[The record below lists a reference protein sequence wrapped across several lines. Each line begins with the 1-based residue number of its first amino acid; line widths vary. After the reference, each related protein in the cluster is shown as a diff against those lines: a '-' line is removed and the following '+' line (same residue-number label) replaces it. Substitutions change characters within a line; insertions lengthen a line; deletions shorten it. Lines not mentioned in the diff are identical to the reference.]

1 MTSVPLRIPA
11 RLPAFT
17 VLLALAACQEKKAEA
32 PPPVRPVLVTK
43 VEVRT
48 AETFGP
54 FAGTVEP
61 RYQTQA
67 GFRVPGRMVARD
79 VYVGDL
85 VPKGARLAALD
96 PTVLQFAVTRAR
108 ADVTD
113 VEAQLANV
121 SAVEARQRT
130 LYEGGNVTQ
139 AALDAAVASRDTAA
153 ARLAQARAALQKAT
167 DELGYATLKADV
179 DGVVTAWNAE
189 IGQVVSAGQ
198 AVVTLARPDIRE
210 AVVDIPDG
218 LMVGIKAGTAFTV
231 TLQAAPTITAT
242 GRVREIGPL
251 ADPATRT
258 RRVRMTLVDPP
269 EAFRLG
275 TTITVALDRATPP
288 HITLPATALL
298 RAEDRTSVWV
308 VAPDGQSVSRRD
320 VTVVPPADT
329 PAPDEASVTLSG
341 GVTAGETV
349 VVAGVHSLKDGQAV
363 RLAASG
369 L

>member
-1 MTSVPLRIPA
+1 MKHVPALAI
-11 RLPAFT
+11 L
-17 VLLALAACQEKKAEA
+17 VLLAACQEKAEA
-32 PPPVRPVLVTK
+32 PPPVRPVLTTK
-43 VEVRT
+43 VEIRT

-67 GFRVPGRMVARD
+67 GFRVPGRIVARD

-113 VEAQLANV
+113 AEAQLANAN
-121 SAVEARQRT
+121 AVEGRQRT
-130 LYEGGNVTQ
+130 LFDGGNVTQ
-139 AALDAAVASRDTAA
+139 AALDAAVATRDTAA
-153 ARLAQARAALQKAT
+153 ARLAQAKAALQKAT

-179 DGVVTAWNAE
+179 DGVVTAWSAE
-189 IGQVVSAGQ
+189 VGQVVSAGQ
-198 AVVTLARPDIRE
+198 VVVTLARPDIRE

-218 LMVGIKAGTAFTV
+218 LMAGIKAGTEFTV
-231 TLQAAPTITAT
+231 TLQAAPTITAK

-258 RRVRMTLVDPP
+258 RRVRMTLTDPP

-275 TTITVALDRATPP
+275 TTITVALARATPP
-288 HITLPATALL
+288 RITLPATALL
-298 RAEDRTSVWV
+298 REESRTSVWV
-308 VAPDGQSVSRRD
+308 VAPDGRSVARRD
-320 VTVVPPADT
+320 VAVVPPADT
-329 PAPDEASVTLSG
+329 GHHDEDTVTLSDG
-341 GVTAGETV
+341 LKAGETV
-349 VVAGVHSLKDGQAV
+349 VVAGVHSLKDGQPV

>member
-1 MTSVPLRIPA
+1 MNPA
-11 RLPAFT
+11 RQAKPALA
-17 VLLALAACQEKKAEA
+17 LLALLAVAGCQEKKAEA
-32 PPPVRPVLVTK
+32 PPPVRPVLTTT
-43 VEVRT
+43 VEIRT

-108 ADVTD
+108 ADVSD
-113 VEAQLANV
+113 VDAQLANA
-121 SAVEARQRT
+121 SAVETRQRT
-130 LYEGGNVTQ
+130 LFEGGNVTQ

-153 ARLAQARAALQKAT
+153 ARLAQAKAALQKAT

-218 LMVGIKAGTAFTV
+218 LMAGIRAGTAFTV
-231 TLQAAPTITAT
+231 TLQAAPTITAK
-242 GRVREIGPL
+242 GKVREIGPL

-275 TTITVALDRATPP
+275 TTVTVALERATPP
-288 HITLPATALL
+288 RITLPATALL
-298 RAEDRTSVWV
+298 DAENRTTIWV
-308 VAPDGQSVSRRD
+308 VAPDGKSVSRRD
-320 VTVVPPADT
+320 VAVVARDDDT
-329 PAPDEASVTLSG
+329 VTLSG

-349 VVAGVHSLKDGQAV
+349 VVAGVHSLEDGQPV

>member
-1 MTSVPLRIPA
+1 MRFAPT
-11 RLPAFT
+11 
-17 VLLALAACQEKKAEA
+17 LLAVLAVAGCQSETAEA
-32 PPPVRPVLVTK
+32 PPPVRPVLTTR
-43 VEVRT
+43 VEVST

-113 VEAQLANV
+113 AEAQLANV
-121 SAVEARQRT
+121 SAVETRQRT
-130 LYEGGNVTQ
+130 LFEGGNVTQ
-139 AALDAAVASRDTAA
+139 AALDSAVASRDTAA
-153 ARLAQARAALQKAT
+153 ARLAQAKAALQKAT
-167 DELGYATLKADV
+167 DEFGYATLKADV

-218 LMVGIKAGTAFTV
+218 LMTGIRPGTEFTV
-231 TLQAAPTITAT
+231 TLQAVPTITAK

-251 ADPATRT
+251 ADSATRT

-275 TTITVALDRATPP
+275 TTVTVALERPTPP
-288 HITLPATALL
+288 RITLPATALL
-298 RAEDRTSVWV
+298 RAENRTSVWV
-308 VAPDGQSVSRRD
+308 VAPDGKSVSRRD
-320 VTVVPPADT
+320 VVLAPTGDT
-329 PAPDEASVTLSG
+329 PNHHEGAVTLSDG
-341 GVTAGETV
+341 LKAGETV
-349 VVAGVHSLKDGQAV
+349 VVAGAHSLTDGQAV
-363 RLAASG
+363 RLVTSG

>member
-1 MTSVPLRIPA
+1 MTKPA
-11 RLPAFT
+11 IA
-17 VLLALAACQEKKAEA
+17 LLALVAVAGCQAEKTEA
-32 PPPVRPVLVTK
+32 PPPVRPVLTTR

-61 RYQTQA
+61 RYQTQG

-113 VEAQLANV
+113 AEAQLANA

-130 LYEGGNVTQ
+130 LFEGGNVTQ
-139 AALDAAVASRDTAA
+139 AALDGAVASRDTAA
-153 ARLAQARAALQKAT
+153 ARLAQGKAALQKAT

-218 LMVGIKAGTAFTV
+218 LMAGIEAGTAFTV
-231 TLQAAPTITAT
+231 TLQAAPTITAG

-275 TTITVALDRATPP
+275 TTVTVALERPTSPR
-288 HITLPATALL
+288 ITLPATALL
-298 RAEDRTSVWV
+298 RAENRTSVWV
-308 VAPDGQSVSRRD
+308 VAPDGRSVARRD
-320 VTVVPPADT
+320 VTLVAGGGPAERDGAT
-329 PAPDEASVTLSG
+329 VTLSD
-341 GVTAGETV
+341 GVSAGETV
-349 VVAGVHSLKDGQAV
+349 VVAGVHSLADGQAV

>member
-1 MTSVPLRIPA
+1 MRLATTRMPA
-11 RLPAFT
+11 LFGLL
-17 VLLALAACQEKKAEA
+17 VLAGCQAKEAEA
-32 PPPVRPVLVTK
+32 PPPVRPVLTTA

-48 AETFGP
+48 AEIFGP

-61 RYQTQA
+61 RYQTQG

-113 VEAQLANV
+113 AEAQLANAG
-121 SAVEARQRT
+121 AVEARQRT
-130 LYEGGNVTQ
+130 LFEGGNVTQ

-153 ARLAQARAALQKAT
+153 ARLAQGKAALQKAT

-218 LMVGIKAGTAFTV
+218 LMAGIKAGTEFTV
-231 TLQAAPTITAT
+231 TLQAAPTITAK

-275 TTITVALDRATPP
+275 TTITVALERATPP
-288 HITLPATALL
+288 RITLPATALL
-298 RAEDRTSVWV
+298 QAENRTSVWV
-308 VAPDGQSVSRRD
+308 VAPDGKTVSRRD
-320 VTVVPPADT
+320 VTIHPRDGTA
-329 PAPDEASVTLSG
+329 AGDESAVTLSG
-341 GVTAGETV
+341 GLKAGETV
-349 VVAGVHSLKDGQAV
+349 VVAGVHSLAEGQAV
-363 RLAASG
+363 RLVASG
-369 L
+369 F

>member
-1 MTSVPLRIPA
+1 MKHVPALAI
-11 RLPAFT
+11 L
-17 VLLALAACQEKKAEA
+17 VLLAACQEKKAEA
-32 PPPVRPVLVTK
+32 PPPVRPVLTTR

-85 VPKGARLAALD
+85 VPRGARLAALD

-113 VEAQLANV
+113 AEAQLANAN
-121 SAVEARQRT
+121 AVEGRQRT
-130 LYEGGNVTQ
+130 LFDGGNVTQ
-139 AALDAAVASRDTAA
+139 AALDSAVATRDTAA

-179 DGVVTAWNAE
+179 DGVVTAWSAE
-189 IGQVVSAGQ
+189 VGQVVSAGQ

-218 LMVGIKAGTAFTV
+218 LMAGIKAGTEFTV
-231 TLQAAPTITAT
+231 TLQAAPTITAK

-258 RRVRMTLVDPP
+258 RRVRMTLTDPP

-275 TTITVALDRATPP
+275 TTITVALARATPP
-288 HITLPATALL
+288 RITLPATALL
-298 RAEDRTSVWV
+298 REESRTSVWV
-308 VAPDGQSVSRRD
+308 VAPDGKSVARRD
-320 VTVVPPADT
+320 VAVVPPADT
-329 PAPDEASVTLSG
+329 APRADDAVTLSDG
-341 GVTAGETV
+341 LKAGETV

-363 RLAASG
+363 RLADSG

>member
-1 MTSVPLRIPA
+1 MRHVPALV
-11 RLPAFT
+11 
-17 VLLALAACQEKKAEA
+17 VLVALAGCQGKDAEA
-32 PPPVRPVLVTK
+32 PPPVRPVLTTR
-43 VEVRT
+43 VEIRT

-113 VEAQLANV
+113 AEAQLANA

-130 LYEGGNVTQ
+130 LFEGGNVTQ
-139 AALDAAVASRDTAA
+139 AALDSAVASRDTAA
-153 ARLAQARAALQKAT
+153 ARLAQAKATLQKAN

-218 LMVGIKAGTAFTV
+218 LMVGITAGTAFTV
-231 TLQAAPTITAT
+231 TLLAAPGITAT
-242 GRVREIGPL
+242 GKVREIGPL

-258 RRVRMTLVDPP
+258 RRVRMTLADPP

-275 TTITVALDRATPP
+275 TTITVALERPTRPR
-288 HITLPATALL
+288 ITLPATALL
-298 RAEDRTSVWV
+298 EAENRTSVWV
-308 VAPDGQSVSRRD
+308 VAPDGKTVSRRD
-320 VTVVPPADT
+320 VAVVARDDD
-329 PAPDEASVTLSG
+329 AVTLADG
-341 GVTAGETV
+341 LKAGETV
-349 VVAGVHSLKDGQAV
+349 VTAGVHSLKDGQAV

-369 L
+369 LL

>member
-1 MTSVPLRIPA
+1 MRHVPALV
-11 RLPAFT
+11 
-17 VLLALAACQEKKAEA
+17 VLLAVAGCQEKKAEA
-32 PPPVRPVLVTK
+32 PPPVRPVLTTT

-113 VEAQLANV
+113 AEAQLANA
-121 SAVEARQRT
+121 SAVESRQRT
-130 LYEGGNVTQ
+130 LFEGGNVTQ
-139 AALDAAVASRDTAA
+139 AALDSAVASRDTAA
-153 ARLAQARAALQKAT
+153 ARLAQGRAALQKAT

-218 LMVGIKAGTAFTV
+218 LMAGIRAGTEFAV
-231 TLQAAPTITAT
+231 TLQAAPAITAK

-275 TTITVALDRATPP
+275 TTVTVALERPTPP
-288 HITLPATALL
+288 RITLPATALL
-298 RAEDRTSVWV
+298 RAENRTSVWV
-308 VAPDGQSVSRRD
+308 VAPDGKSVSRRD
-320 VTVVPPADT
+320 VVLVASGDPAS
-329 PAPDEASVTLSG
+329 PDDATVTLSD
-341 GVTAGETV
+341 GVSAGETV

-363 RLAASG
+363 RLRSSG

>member
-1 MTSVPLRIPA
+1 MRLVPA
-11 RLPAFT
+11 
-17 VLLALAACQEKKAEA
+17 LLAALVLAGCQGEKAEA
-32 PPPVRPVLVTK
+32 PPPVRPVLTTK

-61 RYQTQA
+61 RYQTQS

-85 VPKGARLAALD
+85 VPRGARLAALD

-108 ADVTD
+108 ADVAD
-113 VEAQLANV
+113 AEAQLANA
-121 SAVEARQRT
+121 SATEARQRT
-130 LYEGGNVTQ
+130 LFEGGNVTQ

-153 ARLAQARAALQKAT
+153 ARIAQGKAALQKAT

-189 IGQVVSAGQ
+189 VGQVVSAGQ

-218 LMVGIKAGTAFTV
+218 LMGDIRAGTEFAVTV
-231 TLQAAPTITAT
+231 QAAPAITGR

-275 TTITVALDRATPP
+275 TTITVALARATPP
-288 HITLPATALL
+288 RITLPATALL
-298 RAEDRTSVWV
+298 EAETRTGVWV
-308 VAPDGQSVSRRD
+308 VARDGKTVSRRD
-320 VTVVPPADT
+320 VAVVARDDDT
-329 PAPDEASVTLSG
+329 VTLKG
-341 GVTAGETV
+341 GLETGETV
-349 VVAGVHSLKDGQAV
+349 VVAGVHSLKEGQAV